1 MLAQWLRENRPA
13 RIGDAEQ
20 RQIRDLLAP
29 TSDSYL
35 RRLLRSCGV
44 PLEPLVEGVRQD
56 NYEDLERTLLAL
68 GEIYER
74 ASERGDRG
82 LATSVRRE
90 VLTAKEHARLAARSR
105 RASAEVQPLTQEMIS
120 WMTVWLEDPALYPAW
135 LRLRKRVLFDS
146 PGPQPD

>member
-1 MLAQWLRENRPA
+1 VLDQWLRENRPA
-13 RIGDAEQ
+13 RIGDAEH
-20 RQIRDLLAP
+20 RQILDLLAP

-56 NYEDLERTLLAL
+56 SYDDLERTLLAL
-68 GEIYER
+68 GQIYEH
-74 ASERGDRG
+74 ASEQGDRE
-82 LATSVRRE
+82 LATRTRRE

-105 RASAEVQPLTQEMIS
+105 RASAEVQSLKQEMIS
-120 WMTVWLEDPALYPAW
+120 WMTVWLEDPSLFPTW

-146 PGPQPD
+146 SEPRAD